1 MEFHEKLQILRKE
14 KGLTQEELAEILF
27 VSRAAVSKWESGRG
41 YPNIDSLKAIAKYF
55 SVSIDDLLSGNEILT
70 IAEEDVIRK
79 KAHFCDLFFGC
90 LDCSFAMFFFLPI
103 FGEGSQGT
111 VLNVSLLQLSA
122 LQPWLKGF
130 YLTAVFL
137 MILVGILTLALQT
150 LERGFWARQKRRLS
164 LLCNIAVTFVF
175 ILSRQPYASAFSF
188 IFLLIKVLLLAKKP
202 RYET

>member
-14 KGLTQEELAEILF
+14 KGLTQEELAELLF

-55 SVSIDDLLSGNEILT
+55 SVSIDDLLSGSEILT
-70 IAEEDVIRK
+70 IAEEDVIRN

-103 FGEGSQGT
+103 FGEVSQGT
-111 VLNVSLLQLSA
+111 VMNVSLLQLSA

-175 ILSRQPYASAFSF
+175 ILSRQAYASGFSF
-188 IFLLIKVLLLAKKP
+188 ILLLI
-202 RYET
+202 